1 MGAKKIYE
9 CKPCVQYFKG
19 KVAFDYHMN
28 AHRRTA
34 LPKSRELPPKPA
46 RVCYD
51 DPSGNE
57 PAELKEQ
64 RT

>member
-19 KVAFDYHMN
+19 RTLYDYHMN
-28 AHRRTA
+28 AHRRTE
-34 LPKSRELPPKPA
+34 PKAPKVVAPKPA
-46 RVCYD
+46 RVYD

-57 PAELKEQ
+57 PATLKES
-64 RT
+64 TA